1 MIKNVMNLFAVLAL
15 ISAISCKKNDQP
27 GVQLDAENMIVPQ
40 ERVVS
45 GTSAIGSGE
54 RKANPGDYP
63 KIEIENADF
72 DFGVINEGD
81 KAEHI
86 FKFKNTGKG
95 DLVIANATASCGCT
109 VPEWTKEPIKAG
121 ESGQVKIIFNSAGKP
136 GQQQKTVTLTT
147 NTEAGQELIH
157 FKATVTPKTK

>member
-15 ISAISCKKNDQP
+15 ISAMSCKKNDQP
-27 GVQLDAENMIVPQ
+27 GVTLDAENMIVPQ
-40 ERVVS
+40 ERVISETPNGSQV
-45 GTSAIGSGE
+45 GVKMNSGE
-54 RKANPGDYP
+54 YP

-136 GQQQKTVTLTT
+136 GLQQKTVTLTT
-147 NTEAGQELIH
+147 NTEAGQEKIN